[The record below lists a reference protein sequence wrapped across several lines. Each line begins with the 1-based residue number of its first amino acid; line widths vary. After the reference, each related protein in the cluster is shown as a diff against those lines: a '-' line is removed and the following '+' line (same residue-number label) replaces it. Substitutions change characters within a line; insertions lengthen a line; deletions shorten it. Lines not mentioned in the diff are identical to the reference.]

1 MIPNLGIMLCPH
13 VRTTDWRRRARGLAL
28 AAAASG
34 AAVGLSLPAMAN
46 AEAPVIGSIKAS
58 SEYSGQET
66 IEVQIDPESYETV
79 WTISLDC
86 PDQPR
91 CQSTEGRLP
100 AGDGSHTVTVVMAG
114 LENDTHYGFSGE
126 ASSPAGATNFSGE
139 FESIP
144 AGAAPEGVKDKEVYT
159 PPPLSWTTQ
168 SLKESAEQTVRE
180 QREKEHAEQAAK
192 EAASHATAEA
202 EVAAAT
208 HQAAV
213 HPETKPACVVPKLK
227 GDTLAAARRALTAA
241 HCRLG
246 TVHRPSLQHG
256 TLRVRRQSARV
267 GKHLANDA
275 RVALWIEATNGAKQ
289 AHR

>member
-1 MIPNLGIMLCPH
+1 MIPNLGIMLYPH
-13 VRTTDWRRRARGLAL
+13 VRTTDWRRRARGFAL

-34 AAVGLSLPAMAN
+34 AAVGLPLPAMAN

-159 PPPLSWTTQ
+159 PPELPWANQ
-168 SLKESAEQTVRE
+168 SGNEAAERSVRE
-180 QREKEHAEQAAK
+180 QREKEHEEQTAK

-202 EVAAAT
+202 A

-227 GDTLAAARRALTAA
+227 GDTLVAARRALTAA

-246 TVHRPSLQHG
+246 TVHRLSLQHG
-256 TLRVRRQSARV
+256 TLRVRRQSTQV
-267 GKHLANDA
+267 GKRLPNDA
-275 RVALWIEATNGAKQ
+275 RVALWIEAMNGAKQ